1 MDYEIVELPGLSE
14 MVWSRETNGIVT
26 LTFPTTLPAD
36 QMAAILNSL
45 GLGCQCKAAIGTRAG
60 FFYGSVYE
68 ILDTRQVFNKASVV
82 AWFHRS
88 DDSAQAKALRADLAR
103 HLTLQTSPQ

>member
-1 MDYEIVELPGLSE
+1 MDYEVVELPGLSE
-14 MVWSRETNGIVT
+14 MVWSRETGGIVT
-26 LTFPTTLPAD
+26 LTFPTTLAVN

-45 GLGCQCKAAIGTRAG
+45 NLGCQCKAAIGTKPS

-68 ILDTRQVFNKASVV
+68 VLDTRRVSNKASVV

-88 DDSAQAKALRADLAR
+88 DDSAQAKALRADLVR
-103 HLTLQTSPQ
+103 HLTPQTRA

>member
-1 MDYEIVELPGLSE
+1 MDYEIIELPGLSE

-36 QMAAILNSL
+36 QMTAILDSL
-45 GLGCQCKAAIGTRAG
+45 KLGCHCKAAIGTSAG

-68 ILDTRQVFNKASVV
+68 VLDIRRVSNKASVV

-88 DDSAQAKALRADLAR
+88 DDSAQAKALRADLSR
-103 HLTLQTSPQ
+103 HLTPQTKA